1 VKNII
6 LTVLLTLSTT
16 LYASSEDTSTFT
28 LTNTEGQQI
37 HVSDIK
43 EGLLFKEHKNA
54 LFLIMFGH
62 NCPPCKEE
70 IPELIEL
77 TKKYKDKLTIVAVEV
92 QGYKTEQVKVFK
104 EKYGI
109 NYNLVS
115 GDDNYDFVK
124 HIVQRAGWKGAIP
137 FLVAIDKNGA
147 VQAIQAGPIKKESLE
162 ELIEKLN
169 K

>member
-1 VKNII
+1 MKNII
-6 LTVLLTLSTT
+6 LALLLTLSTA
-16 LYASSEDTSTFT
+16 LYAGDEEMSSFT
-28 LTNTEGQQI
+28 LTNTQDEQI

-54 LFLIMFGH
+54 VFLLMFGH

-70 IPELIEL
+70 IPNFIEL
-77 TKKYKDKLTIVAVEV
+77 TKKYKNKLTVIAVEV
-92 QGYKTEQVKVFK
+92 QGYNNEQLKAFK
-104 EKYGI
+104 KEHGI
-109 NYNLVS
+109 NYDLIA
-115 GDDNYDFVK
+115 GEDNYDFVK

-137 FLVAIDKNGA
+137 FLIAIDKNGTVQF
-147 VQAIQAGPIKKESLE
+147 VQAGLLEKESLE